1 VLESYLS
8 IVARPLEVTSYSQPP
23 ANEHTRLEVLDV
35 IETSFAKF
43 TYDSANTCIELPDFK
58 NERIGAMTSVVKGT
72 PRMKVAVAYVASST
86 TTESASIP
94 LNSANG
100 EYSSEN
106 SKSVPVKTMVFSSV
120 IAAEV
125 TFGKVAA
132 SSCSYS
138 QTVVSVLMHA

>member
-1 VLESYLS
+1 
-8 IVARPLEVTSYSQPP
+8 VARPLEVTSYSQPP

-35 IETSFAKF
+35 IETSFFAKF

-58 NERIGAMTSVVKGT
+58 NERIGAMSSVVKGT

-106 SKSVPVKTMVFSSV
+106 SKSVL
-120 IAAEV
+120 AAEV

>member
-1 VLESYLS
+1 
-8 IVARPLEVTSYSQPP
+8 VARPLEVTSYSQPP

-35 IETSFAKF
+35 IETSFFAKF

-58 NERIGAMTSVVKGT
+58 NERIGAMSSVVKGT

>member
-1 VLESYLS
+1 MLESFLS

-35 IETSFAKF
+35 IETSFVKS
-43 TYDSANTCIELPDFK
+43 TYDSANTYIELPDFK
-58 NERIGAMTSVVKGT
+58 NERIGAMSSVVKGT

-86 TTESASIP
+86 TTESAFIP

-100 EYSSEN
+100 EYSPEK
-106 SKSVPVKTMVFSSV
+106 SKSVPVKTIVFSSV

-125 TFGKVAA
+125 T
-132 SSCSYS
+132 
-138 QTVVSVLMHA
+138 